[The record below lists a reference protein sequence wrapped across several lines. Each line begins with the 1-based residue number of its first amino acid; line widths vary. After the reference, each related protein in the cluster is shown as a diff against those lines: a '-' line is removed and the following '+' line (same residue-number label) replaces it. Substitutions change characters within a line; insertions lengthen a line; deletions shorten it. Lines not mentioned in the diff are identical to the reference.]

1 MNPLNQAR
9 ELNETLLELH
19 KSPDPNIKN
28 EAAQLLV
35 VILNATTSMPPDT
48 EDIEE
53 VRERTE
59 ALLKGI
65 KHHKRLD
72 LWLES

>member
-19 KSPDPNIKN
+19 KSPDPHIRN

-35 VILNATTSMPPDT
+35 VTLNASTSLPPDP

-59 ALLKGI
+59 ALLNGI

-72 LWLES
+72 L